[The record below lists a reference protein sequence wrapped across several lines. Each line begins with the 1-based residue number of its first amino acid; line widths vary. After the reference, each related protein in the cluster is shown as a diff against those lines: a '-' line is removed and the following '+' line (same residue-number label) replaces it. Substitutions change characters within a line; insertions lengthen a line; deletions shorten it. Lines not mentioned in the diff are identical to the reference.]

1 LQTDNISSNL
11 PDNDEIT
18 LKQLILIVKGYGR
31 EVIRK
36 WWVVLIFVGL
46 CSGGMYY
53 QYTKSK
59 PEYSASLSFTI
70 KTDGGLS
77 FGGLSALL
85 GGAAGNAKLD
95 RLMSFAVSRK
105 IIQTTLFK
113 PIDLNGDTNF
123 FANYLIKDL
132 DFHKAWKK
140 DTTGMKDF
148 LFNLSDAQRLTDPNK
163 FTRRE
168 NKVLLTLHDALV
180 GKKAI
185 FSAGYDK
192 KTEIIN
198 LSLKTHNEDL
208 SIDLL
213 RAMYATLTDY
223 YLKEATTKDD
233 KSYANLKAQVDSVKR
248 AMDGSTLAAARAED
262 AGRGTFLMEDR
273 EKIEKLKREGMI
285 SASVYGEALKNL
297 AMATISKENSVPSIK
312 DLDMPIAPI
321 TPEQLSLIKALG
333 IGIALG
339 LFLGSLAVVV
349 RKIFVDALA

>member
-1 LQTDNISSNL
+1 LQTENIGANL

-18 LKQLILIVKGYGR
+18 LKELILKIREYGR
-31 EVIRK
+31 EIFRK

-46 CSGGMYY
+46 CSGVMLY
-53 QYTKSK
+53 QQSKSK
-59 PEYSASLSFTI
+59 PEYAASLTFTI

-85 GGAAGNAKLD
+85 GAGAGNGKLD
-95 RLMSFAVSRK
+95 KLMSFAVSRK

-113 PIDLNGDTNF
+113 PIDINGDTNF
-123 FANYLIKDL
+123 FANHLIKDL
-132 DFHKAWKK
+132 DLHKAWKI
-140 DTTGMKDF
+140 DTTGLKGF
-148 LFNLSDAQRLTDPNK
+148 LFNLSDAQRLSDPNK

-168 NKVLLTLHDALV
+168 NKVLLALHDALV

-223 YLKEATTKDD
+223 YMRESTGKEEKTF
-233 KSYANLKAQVDSVKR
+233 ANLKAQVDSVKR

-273 EKIEKLKREGMI
+273 EKIERLRREGMI

-297 AMATISKENSVPSIK
+297 AMATISKENSVPSVK

-321 TPEQLSLIKALG
+321 KPDFLSLKKALA

-339 LFLGSLAVVV
+339 LFLGSLFVII
-349 RKIFVDALA
+349 RKIFVDAMA